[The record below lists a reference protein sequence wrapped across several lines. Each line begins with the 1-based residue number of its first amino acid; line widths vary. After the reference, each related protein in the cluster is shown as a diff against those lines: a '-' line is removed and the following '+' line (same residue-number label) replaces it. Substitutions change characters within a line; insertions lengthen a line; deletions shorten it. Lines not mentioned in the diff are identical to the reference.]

1 MIIIIIIIIIVVI
14 ILMIIVTIIMII
26 IIIIIIIMIIL
37 LQFLPWS
44 ISAAVIYFKASP
56 KTGLHFQKLPSV
68 IKWIRFLFWYWK
80 LDSYFDV
87 TLFVTL

>member
-1 MIIIIIIIIIVVI
+1 MIIIIIIIIVVI
-14 ILMIIVTIIMII
+14 ILMIIVTIIM

>member
-14 ILMIIVTIIMII
+14 ILMIIVTIIM

>member
-1 MIIIIIIIIIVVI
+1 MIIIIIIIIIIVVI
-14 ILMIIVTIIMII
+14 ILMIIVTIIM
-26 IIIIIIIMIIL
+26 IIIIIIMIIL

>member
-14 ILMIIVTIIMII
+14 ILMIIVTIIMI

-56 KTGLHFQKLPSV
+56 KTGLQTGV

>member
-1 MIIIIIIIIIVVI
+1 MIIMIIIIIVVVI
-14 ILMIIVTIIMII
+14 ILIIIVTIIM
-26 IIIIIIIMIIL
+26 IIIIIMIIL

>member
-1 MIIIIIIIIIVVI
+1 MIIIIIIIIIIVVI
-14 ILMIIVTIIMII
+14 ILMIIVTIIM

-56 KTGLHFQKLPSV
+56 KTGLNFQKLPSV

>member
-1 MIIIIIIIIIVVI
+1 M
-14 ILMIIVTIIMII
+14 IIMII
-26 IIIIIIIMIIL
+26 IIIVVVIILIIIVTIIMLIIIIMIIWL
-37 LQFLPWS
+37 LFLPWS